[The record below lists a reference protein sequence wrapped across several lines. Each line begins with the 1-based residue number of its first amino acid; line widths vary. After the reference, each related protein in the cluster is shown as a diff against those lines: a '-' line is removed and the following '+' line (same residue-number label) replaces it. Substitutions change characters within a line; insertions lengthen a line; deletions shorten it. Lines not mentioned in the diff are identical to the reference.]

1 MRTVRRSVR
10 TKKEVDEHMKKFLMI
25 WIGELISGIGSGM
38 TAFALSVYV
47 YELTGSVSY
56 VSLVTLLAYLPTILL
71 SPLGGVLA
79 DRYDR
84 RLLMIIGDLFSGM
97 GLAYIL
103 WNIQL
108 GVTDMLPILLGVTFN
123 AVFVALLEPSFR
135 ATITDLLTEEEYA
148 KASGMVQMAGNA
160 KYLISPA
167 LAGILLAAADIRLIL
182 LLDICT
188 FFVTITMAALVRK
201 TIQKPVK
208 KENQGMGREMK
219 QGLLVITGNKGMLSL
234 VTIMAFVCF
243 FIGFVQTLTSP
254 MVLAVSTAQTVG
266 IMESLCAV
274 GMLVG
279 SVWIG
284 VIGLKGNY
292 AKILC
297 VAGIFCGCFMALI
310 GISTN
315 LIFTGTALFLFFLS
329 LPFMNTC
336 ADVLVRVSIPNE
348 LQGRVW
354 GMISLL
360 TQAGTVIAYAS
371 CGVLSDYVFEPMLS
385 ENGILAD
392 SVGRLIGVGAGR
404 GIGFLLI
411 LSGIGMAVVSSTIG
425 HSKGIR
431 SIQVKKEE
439 KHVSE
444 ASDK

>member
-1 MRTVRRSVR
+1 
-10 TKKEVDEHMKKFLMI
+10 MI
-25 WIGELISGIGSGM
+25 WVGELISSIGSGM

-56 VSLVTLLAYLPTILL
+56 VSLVTLLAYMPTILL

-84 RLLMIIGDLFSGM
+84 RLLMIIGDLFSGLGLLYIWWQIQM
-97 GLAYIL
+97 GETSM
-103 WNIQL
+103 
-108 GVTDMLPILLGVTFN
+108 VPILVGVTFN

-135 ATITDLLTEEEYA
+135 ATITDLLTQEEYA

-160 KYLISPA
+160 RYLISPA
-167 LAGILLAAADIRLIL
+167 LAGILLAVADIRLIL
-182 LLDICT
+182 LLDIST
-188 FFVTITMAALVRK
+188 FFITIVMVALVRK
-201 TIQKPVK
+201 TIRKPVK
-208 KENQGMGREMK
+208 RENLGLGREMK
-219 QGLLVITGNKGMLSL
+219 EGLSVITGNKGVLSL
-234 VTIMAFVCF
+234 VIIMAFVCF

-284 VIGLKGNY
+284 IIGIKGKY
-292 AKILC
+292 AKVLC
-297 VAGIFCGCFMALI
+297 VAGIFCGSFMALT
-310 GISTN
+310 GVSTN

-354 GMISLL
+354 GLISLL
-360 TQAGTVIAYAS
+360 TQIGTVVAYAS
-371 CGVLSDYVFEPMLS
+371 CGVLSDYLFEPMLA
-385 ENGILAD
+385 ENGILAG
-392 SVGRLIGVGAGR
+392 SVGKLIGVGEGR

-411 LSGIGMAVVSSTIG
+411 LSGIGMVVAASTIG
-425 HSKGIR
+425 RSKGIR
-431 SIQVKKEE
+431 LIQVKKEE
-439 KHVSE
+439 KNVSE
-444 ASDK
+444 TAEK